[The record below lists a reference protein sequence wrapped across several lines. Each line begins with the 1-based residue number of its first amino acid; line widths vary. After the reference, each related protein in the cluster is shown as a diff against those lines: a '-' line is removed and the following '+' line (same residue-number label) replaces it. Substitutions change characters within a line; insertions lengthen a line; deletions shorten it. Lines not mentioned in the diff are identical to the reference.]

1 MRMIRIVCAC
11 EDLTQDFML
20 QFIVLVLYR
29 ELVGL
34 IAEGIDTNAVNCI
47 KESVHICFGCN
58 VMNKRPINLVRLH
71 KSNRPYTPI
80 LTKQHQGCVAQSIL

>member
-1 MRMIRIVCAC
+1 MMRIVCAC

-47 KESVHICFGCN
+47 KEIGAYLLWMQRHEQTTN
-58 VMNKRPINLVRLH
+58 
-71 KSNRPYTPI
+71 
-80 LTKQHQGCVAQSIL
+80 QSRSSPQK